1 MNANRTPISDE
12 QYQANISAFE
22 GGHTRLLSPEEAR
35 ARGME
40 TIDSTSTETIALIC
54 GGIHPRFKEVAIV
67 TTPKEVDDTVKLA
80 EAQPEIERRRIWKKV
95 LTNLTK
101 YSDEEFNS
109 HYSNNTQEWMDW
121 CDDAVIFFAYNA
133 VIFKKGIPAITNLTA
148 EQKVEATGGKIA
160 YLKETNK
167 KIKEQNEETIQ
178 QFNRTKD
185 LYKQTKAKLE
195 ESPEDE
201 DLREM
206 LTCLK
211 EQKGLLKEQN
221 KELTESWI
229 ANKATLDGLQGKNPR
244 CVLCGKRCEC
254 RYGNNPYPLA
264 EEGRCCGDCNIKVI
278 LARLQG

>member
-40 TIDSTSTETIALIC
+40 TIDPTSTETIALTC
-54 GGIHPRFKEVAIV
+54 GGIHPRFKDTAVV
-67 TTPKEVDDTVKLA
+67 TTPKEVNDTVKLA
-80 EAQPEIERRRIWKKV
+80 ETTTERERRRIWKET
-95 LTNLTK
+95 LTSLTQ

-109 HYSNNTQEWMDW
+109 HYSNNTQEWKDW
-121 CDDAVIFFAYNA
+121 CDDAIIFFAYNA
-133 VIFKKGIPAITNLTA
+133 IIFKKGIPAITNLTA
-148 EQKVEATGGKIA
+148 EQTAEATGRKIA
-160 YLKETNK
+160 DLKETNK
-167 KIKEQNEETIQ
+167 KIKEQNEATIQ
-178 QFNRTKD
+178 QYNKTKD
-185 LYKQTKAKLE
+185 VYKRAKAGLE
-195 ESPEDE
+195 KHPEDE
-201 DLREM
+201 GLREI
-206 LTCLK
+206 LTSLK
-211 EQKGLLKEQN
+211 EQKGLLKKQN
-221 KELTESWI
+221 KKFTESWI